1 MTTKKNNGRPDKS
14 NRETDL
20 DNLTLSS
27 PPAFDSFYI
36 QEPKLVFGSN
46 LSSVDPKTGIEQFG
60 PFASIK
66 SRIRIGAIG
75 TGTGIDAFR
84 LYLERAQQPI
94 RPGLNSRGKHYD
106 SLYVPDFPGVNAS
119 SSFRCNFVTEPA
131 LQRAIPEGLYE
142 NAVKPL
148 HPSVKLKQVVD
159 LIVKE
164 LEALSDREPEPD
176 VVAVIMPPI
185 VEKEC
190 ATVGAAFRGTR
201 LVLTPVQ
208 QLERRLERLRRRT

>member
-1 MTTKKNNGRPDKS
+1 MTKKNSRRPAKS

-27 PPAFDSFYI
+27 PPVFDSFYI

-66 SRIRIGAIG
+66 SRIRVGVIG

-106 SLYVPDFPGVNAS
+106 SLYGVNES
-119 SSFRCNFVTEPA
+119 TSFRCNFVTELA

-142 NAVKPL
+142 KRGETFAPFGKA
-148 HPSVKLKQVVD
+148 
-159 LIVKE
+159 
-164 LEALSDREPEPD
+164 EA
-176 VVAVIMPPI
+176 
-185 VEKEC
+185 
-190 ATVGAAFRGTR
+190 GG
-201 LVLTPVQ
+201 
-208 QLERRLERLRRRT
+208 